1 MSVRKIAISVPED
14 VLLQIDRAAAA
25 RDTTRSG
32 FISEVLR
39 RVARAR
45 GEAEVSRR
53 IREFFDDPE
62 VALEQRKAAMKLSRA
77 ASRLPDWEW

>member
-1 MSVRKIAISVPED
+1 MSVKKIAISVPED
-14 VLLQIDRAAAA
+14 VLHQIDRAAAA

-32 FISEVLR
+32 FITEVLR

-62 VALEQRKAAMKLSRA
+62 LVVEERKAAVRLSRTA
-77 ASRLPDWEW
+77 ARLPDWES